1 MRPKGVIVYKTP
13 KPAFKIAPPVET
25 GERQEPEQPQRPKGV
40 LVKGDRPKPPNYICY
55 PMLFGPGMPYDF
67 DPKTLTWRDGK
78 AKRVPKC
85 RVCDGLIHPMENHA
99 CEGFKPKYVDHDD
112 AWHERQEAKQEEIRA
127 SKEHVIR
134 CGGCGDALEDEDDAR
149 WHDEHCERD
158 PDSWRRGHYALNGD
172 EDDLSGYEDEPEED
186 YCEGDDDGYDC
197 D

>member
-1 MRPKGVIVYKTP
+1 
-13 KPAFKIAPPVET
+13 
-25 GERQEPEQPQRPKGV
+25 
-40 LVKGDRPKPPNYICY
+40 
-55 PMLFGPGMPYDF
+55 
-67 DPKTLTWRDGK
+67 
-78 AKRVPKC
+78 
-85 RVCDGLIHPMENHA
+85 MENHA